1 MPVKGVLIIN
11 PWRHLEPVQREM
23 AGRVMFPDAM
33 MPLADIWRFCLM
45 TSVQLFVIY
54 QLHLQGKLDRD
65 KLAEEIYNTVGPLKG
80 YVLGK

>member
-1 MPVKGVLIIN
+1 
-11 PWRHLEPVQREM
+11 
-23 AGRVMFPDAM
+23 MFPDAM

-65 KLAEEIYNTVGPLKG
+65 KLVEEIYNTVGPLKG